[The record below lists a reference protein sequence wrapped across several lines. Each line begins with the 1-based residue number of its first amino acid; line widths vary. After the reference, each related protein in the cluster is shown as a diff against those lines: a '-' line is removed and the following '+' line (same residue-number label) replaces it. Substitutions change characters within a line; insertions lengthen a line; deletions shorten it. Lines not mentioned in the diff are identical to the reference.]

1 MDCCITDTNFEFIM
15 ESLEKASMESIRH
28 LPDGDLNA

>member
-1 MDCCITDTNFEFIM
+1 MADTNFIM
-15 ESLEKASMESIRH
+15 ESLEEASMESRRH

>member
-1 MDCCITDTNFEFIM
+1 MDFCIADTKFECIM
-15 ESLEKASMESIRH
+15 ESLEEASMESIRH